1 VSSSVRPKDVLH
13 RHLDA
18 LVAGDVETIRDSF
31 ADDAAWTILSE
42 LPIAGPWLGRD
53 QI

>member
-31 ADDAAWTILSE
+31 ADDATWTILSE